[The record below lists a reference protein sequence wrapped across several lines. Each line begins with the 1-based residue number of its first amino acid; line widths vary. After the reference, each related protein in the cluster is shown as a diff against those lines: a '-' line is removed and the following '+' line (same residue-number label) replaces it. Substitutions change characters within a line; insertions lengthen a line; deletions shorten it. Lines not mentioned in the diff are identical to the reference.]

1 METIYTTQAKE
12 DRAYWQRHN
21 KKMLQRIDRLIEDI
35 KTHPHK
41 GIGKPEPL
49 KFEKSGYWSRRINQ
63 EHRLV
68 YKVVDVQIYLAQCR
82 YHY

>member
-1 METIYTTQAKE
+1 MEPIYTTQAKE
-12 DRAYWQRHN
+12 DRAYWQRHD
-21 KKMLQRIDRLIEDI
+21 KKILQRIDRLIDDI
-35 KTHPHK
+35 KAHLHK

-49 KFEKSGYWSRRINQ
+49 KFEKLGYWSRRINR

-68 YKVVDVQIYLAQCR
+68 YKVVDGQIYIAQCR

>member
-1 METIYTTQAKE
+1 MEPIYTTQAKE

-41 GIGKPEPL
+41 GIGKLEPL

-68 YKVVDVQIYLAQCR
+68 YKVVDGQIYLAQCR
-82 YHY
+82 YRY